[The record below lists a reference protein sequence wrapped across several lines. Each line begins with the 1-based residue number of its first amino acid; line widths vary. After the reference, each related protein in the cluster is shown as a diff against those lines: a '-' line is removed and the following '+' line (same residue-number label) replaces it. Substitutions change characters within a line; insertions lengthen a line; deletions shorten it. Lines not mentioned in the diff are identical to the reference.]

1 MEIAEKYLSSKHDR
15 HKTNNP
21 LAGIESID
29 GNVENAI
36 WHFEALTWY
45 GIIHWQYMLFPF
57 IPVCGQCWWIV
68 IFTWHFCLPYLSAPP
83 SATAFIGEPE
93 HL

>member
-15 HKTNNP
+15 HKTNKP

-36 WHFEALTWY
+36 WHFEALT
-45 GIIHWQYMLFPF
+45 
-57 IPVCGQCWWIV
+57 
-68 IFTWHFCLPYLSAPP
+68 
-83 SATAFIGEPE
+83 
-93 HL
+93 